1 MYSDVL
7 QLSCALLE
15 TLDKEILDGKYEHLK
30 ENNEKKN
37 LYSRFQKGAPATTH
51 YEIMLL
57 ELFSS

>member
-30 ENNEKKN
+30 ENNEKKIYIADFKKVHQQR
-37 LYSRFQKGAPATTH
+37 LITK
-51 YEIMLL
+51 
-57 ELFSS
+57 

>member
-30 ENNEKKN
+30 ENNEKN
-37 LYSRFQKGAPATTH
+37 LYSRFQKGAQATTH